1 MPGRRSYF
9 RDSSLLRQMV
19 LSRWANEGRAGLR
32 EAREDSISDKVQ
44 SDVPE
49 LTNAELVQLR
59 VRVMVGELNDHVAR
73 TCL

>member
-1 MPGRRSYF
+1 MPRRRSYF

-19 LSRWANEGRAGLR
+19 LARWANEGGAGLH

-49 LTNAELVQLR
+49 LTHLPL
-59 VRVMVGELNDHVAR
+59 MGS
-73 TCL
+73 